1 MMYDLL
7 LFASLLFFAG
17 ICIVYARHQ
26 AASVYH
32 PATLYLLFHGFLF
45 VFRPILARIYDFHFV
60 YMVFEFQPSM
70 ADKITVIA
78 GANLGLVVFLFVSLR
93 IGNTRLE
100 PGLAGRDTIPRE
112 SLWRAFLL
120 TATILV
126 PLGLASVLSRWS
138 AIASGDP
145 TETIDPTTFV
155 KIHTNSVGYFVEAQL
170 VLAPLAVLF
179 AWLCRFRWWS
189 LIPLVVFV
197 VMRAGT
203 GGRGPFV
210 YAITALAL
218 LWLWDRR
225 RSWPDGRTIAI
236 AAVTAITFAVVVADR
251 GKGIREVFIEDHSVQ
266 WEQAY
271 DFAPLENMD
280 YANLEYFEY
289 LVYVVPQRSG
299 TYDYFANYL
308 QFFTEPIPRALWE
321 GKPAG
326 APVRFMNLFD
336 YGRPMG
342 MTPSLPGAGWFALG
356 WIGIVIQTAIFAAF
370 YSYFY
375 RLAARQGS
383 SRLLVLF
390 YFLLLATTVVSY
402 RDGSLVSVAR
412 MSIFYQLP
420 LFFIWL
426 FTLMDRRG
434 QLPAEAFRRG
444 DDGDPSQRRKRL
456 AAEAEGTRPAG

>member
-1 MMYDLL
+1 MYDLL
-7 LFASLLFFAG
+7 LIASTLFFVAA
-17 ICIVYARHQ
+17 CTVFARHK
-26 AASVYH
+26 AASIYH
-32 PATLYLLFHGFLF
+32 PAAFYLLFHGFLF
-45 VFRPILARIYDFHFV
+45 VFRPIVARIYDFRFV

-70 ADKITVIA
+70 ADKMTVIL

-93 IGNTRLE
+93 IGDTRLE
-100 PGLAGRDTIPRE
+100 PALAGRAAIPRE
-112 SLWRAFLL
+112 SLWRAFIIA
-120 TATILV
+120 ATILT
-126 PLGLASVLSRWS
+126 PLGLASVLSRWT

-155 KIHTNSVGYFVEAQL
+155 KIHTDSVGYFVEAQL

-179 AWLCRFRWWS
+179 AWLTRFKWWS
-189 LIPLVVFV
+189 FIPLVVFV
-197 VMRAGT
+197 IMRAGT

-210 YAITALAL
+210 YAITALLL
-218 LWLWDRR
+218 LWLWDKR
-225 RSWPDGRTIAI
+225 RSWPDARTVALV
-236 AAVTAITFAVVVADR
+236 AMTGLAFAVVVTDR
-251 GKGIREVFIEDHSVQ
+251 GRGIREVFIEDNSVA

-271 DFAPLENMD
+271 DYAPLENMD

-299 TYDYFANYL
+299 TYDYFASYL

-342 MTPSLPGAGWFALG
+342 MTPSLPGAGWFELG
-356 WIGIVIQTAIFAAF
+356 WLGIVIQTAIFAAF

-375 RLAARQGS
+375 RLAARRGS

-390 YFLLLATTVVSY
+390 YFLLLATTVISY
-402 RDGSLVSVAR
+402 RDGSLISVAR
-412 MSIFYQLP
+412 MSVFYQLP
-420 LFFIWL
+420 LLLIWL

-434 QLPAEAFRRG
+434 SLPADAFAG
-444 DDGDPSQRRKRL
+444 PQPDPSQRRKEL
-456 AAEAEGTRPAG
+456 AAQAAKARKPA